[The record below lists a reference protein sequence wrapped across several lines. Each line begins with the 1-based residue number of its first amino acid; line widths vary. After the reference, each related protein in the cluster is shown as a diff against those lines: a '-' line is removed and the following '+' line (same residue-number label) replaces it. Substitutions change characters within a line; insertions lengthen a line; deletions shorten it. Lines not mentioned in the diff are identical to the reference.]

1 MAGRAG
7 KHSPAVGR
15 DGVEGAAPVTR
26 TSPSAH
32 PPARAV
38 FDRPGSVVSPPW
50 AIRPRKPGPDSLVPG
65 PWRHSSLASGRGSI
79 EVSLRRSLKWPGGV
93 RWTVPCSPWWADCSC
108 CPWPPGCSA
117 WASRPVFA
125 RGGLIDWRRALGPA
139 AVTTA
144 FVPPR
149 SVAGARDR
157 PRRDL
162 GGVPGTSA
170 PAQLRR
176 RKEGSTV
183 NCYDCA
189 QESQTTVATAV
200 CRHCGAA
207 VCTEHA
213 HVTAELVHRTVGMGP
228 SVRPLA
234 ARHITCTIC
243 YDAEHSG
250 NPTAAAAAPPP
261 PPPDRPA
268 RGRR

>member
-1 MAGRAG
+1 MFGPGRRVRLRPRR
-7 KHSPAVGR
+7 SDR
-15 DGVEGAAPVTR
+15 LAP
-26 TSPSAH
+26 
-32 PPARAV
+32 RA
-38 FDRPGSVVSPPW
+38 RPG
-50 AIRPRKPGPDSLVPG
+50 
-65 PWRHSSLASGRGSI
+65 RGHHR
-79 EVSLRRSLKWPGGV
+79 LR
-93 RWTVPCSPWWADCSC
+93 A
-108 CPWPPGCSA
+108 
-117 WASRPVFA
+117 
-125 RGGLIDWRRALGPA
+125 
-139 AVTTA
+139 
-144 FVPPR
+144 PR

-162 GGVPGTSA
+162 GGAPGTSA
-170 PAQLRR
+170 PAQPRR

-234 ARHITCTIC
+234 ARHITCTVC

-250 NPTAAAAAPPP
+250 NPTAAAATPHPHRHLT
-261 PPPDRPA
+261 DLLG
-268 RGRR
+268 GRR